1 MWVVMNKILRFVEGV
16 MKCVVIIIIIRCLY
30 IVLFTMMCSVSLAG
44 QTLIIGAKESG
55 ETRAKVVSH
64 DGMLSCQ
71 SDSL

>member
-1 MWVVMNKILRFVEGV
+1 MFLTSCHPHTMVE
-16 MKCVVIIIIIRCLY
+16 L
-30 IVLFTMMCSVSLAG
+30 SLAG

-55 ETRAKVVSH
+55 ETHAKVVSH